1 MSTLSARRSRS
12 SRLGAFTLIELL
24 VVIAIIALLVGILLP
39 ALGKAREAARN
50 LVSLVNL
57 QQCGILQAT
66 YGADFKDSFVNPF
79 DTKNTDYFGISW
91 CSVAV
96 ESTTNGGAIYRWD
109 FGDNGAPFASEMFAA
124 HWASLM
130 TQYITSNNL
139 NSKMLFAP
147 NDQLAQQR
155 YQVTQQRLLS
165 SATDLSGWLWDSSY
179 WTPPTFWL
187 NNSRYKTSL
196 RTPITQAANQGLA
209 YWRRNRQ
216 DDVSS
221 PQAKVLVHERFD
233 FTRKT
238 RPHRAGGREDFFPM
252 FSNPE
257 ATIRFASVDGSCD
270 SIKLA
275 KLYKLTN
282 PATATQSEIDTY
294 TPSGAFQVP
303 DSILGDPSAATLLA
317 QGYALGR
324 DGLENGDGSMLGTPG
339 GFNVYRAFFWATR
352 NGLQGRD
359 FPR

>member
-1 MSTLSARRSRS
+1 MSTLSARPNRSGSFR
-12 SRLGAFTLIELL
+12 AFTLIELL

-50 LVSLVNL
+50 VVSLVNL
-57 QQCGILQAT
+57 QQCGVLQAS
-66 YGADFKDSFVNPF
+66 YAADFRDSFVNPF
-79 DTKNTDYFGISW
+79 DAKNPQLFGLSW

-96 ESTTNGGAIYRWD
+96 QSTTNGGTLWYWD
-109 FGDNGAPFASEMFAA
+109 FGDPGFASELFAA

-130 TQYITSNNL
+130 NQYITANNL
-139 NSKMLFAP
+139 NSKFLFAP
-147 NDQLAQQR
+147 SDTFAQLR
-155 YQVTQQRLLS
+155 YQKIQQQVLS
-165 SATDLSGWLWDSSY
+165 SNSLDGWLWDSSY
-179 WTPPTFWL
+179 WTPPTFWM
-187 NNSRYKTSL
+187 NNARYKTAN
-196 RTPITQAANQGLA
+196 RTVITSSQADGVR
-209 YWRRNRQ
+209 YWRRNRY
-216 DDVSS
+216 DDVPS

-252 FSNPE
+252 FNNPE
-257 ATIRFASVDGSCD
+257 ATIRMCTTDGSCD

-282 PATATQSEIDTY
+282 PSTASQGEIDTY
-294 TPSGAFQVP
+294 TPSGAWQIP
-303 DSILGDPSAATLLA
+303 DAVLGDPNAPSLQAE
-317 QGYALGR
+317 GYSLGR
-324 DGLENGDGSMLGTPG
+324 DGLENGDGSMLGIQG

>member
-1 MSTLSARRSRS
+1 MSVSTRAARQDRSTTLA
-12 SRLGAFTLIELL
+12 AFTLIELL

-57 QQCGILQAT
+57 QQCGVLQAT
-66 YGADFKDSFVNPF
+66 YGADFKDSFINPF
-79 DTKNTDYFGISW
+79 DVKNPQYFGISW
-91 CSVAV
+91 CSAAV
-96 ESTTNGGAIYRWD
+96 PGTINGGPIYRWD
-109 FGDNGAPFASEMFAA
+109 FGDNGFASELFAA

-147 NDQLAQQR
+147 NDTLAQLR
-155 YQVTQQRLLS
+155 YQNIQAQLLANTS
-165 SATDLSGWLWDSSY
+165 QLDGWLWDSSY
-179 WTPPTFWL
+179 WVPPTTWM
-187 NNSRYKTSL
+187 NNKRYKNAN
-196 RTPITQAANQGLA
+196 RTPVNPSITDGQA
-209 YWRRNRQ
+209 YWRRNRF
-216 DDVSS
+216 DDAPS
-221 PQAKVLVHERFD
+221 PQAKVLVFERFD

-238 RPHRAGGREDFFPM
+238 RPSRAGGRENFFPM

-257 ATIRFASVDGSCD
+257 ATVRFGSADGSTD

-282 PATATQSEIDTY
+282 VATATQSEIDAY
-294 TPSGAFQVP
+294 TPSGTFAIQ
-303 DSILGDPSAATLLA
+303 DSILGDPNLPPA
-317 QGYALGR
+317 QASYAMGR
-324 DGLENGDGSMLGTPG
+324 DGLENGDGSMLGIPG
-339 GFNVYRAFFWATR
+339 GFNSYRAFFWATR